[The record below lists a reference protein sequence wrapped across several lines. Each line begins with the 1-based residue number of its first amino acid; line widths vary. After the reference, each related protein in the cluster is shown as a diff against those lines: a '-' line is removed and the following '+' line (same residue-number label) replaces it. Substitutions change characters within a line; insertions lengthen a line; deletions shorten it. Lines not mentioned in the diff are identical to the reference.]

1 MHFCIKKQTAIQI
14 SFPHWLWTFPQLF
27 TSVRRSSATA
37 RTIFVNV
44 HPKIEFGKCIAVFI
58 FCFFNTSRRRRKF
71 LFWLPYIIGLSK
83 RITHSPKRSVRLR
96 LPLYCVVTS
105 SHCKNSS
112 SKSVFT
118 SCTALQLQ
126 NQQPFSKCKY
136 RLRKSRLIVPT
147 VASSS
152 SHTNCL
158 ACINPGVYS

>member
-1 MHFCIKKQTAIQI
+1 MQKIKQQMYFCIKKQTAIQI

-71 LFWLPYIIGLSK
+71 LLRLGGFEFFERRVLKVRKARKVQNNDARMKINKPAYIIGLSK

-105 SHCKNSS
+105 SH
-112 SKSVFT
+112 
-118 SCTALQLQ
+118 
-126 NQQPFSKCKY
+126 
-136 RLRKSRLIVPT
+136 
-147 VASSS
+147 
-152 SHTNCL
+152 
-158 ACINPGVYS
+158 